1 MRMRD
6 EEQRA
11 KQLVINPSA
20 TRTPQAASG
29 EYEADQWTAQKWEE
43 YEAEVAAGQRRPTQ
57 SKPKLC
63 SAYASKDGCPK
74 GALCVM
80 ASKGG
85 HPRMRDKCLQ
95 CGSEGHMYKAC
106 TRPAWKSQAKQYE
119 ADNGAETTSGH
130 QPEPEAAQNDADK
143 QDQDWYVIDAAK
155 GKAKGKGKKGKGKGK
170 SKSKDKGI
178 SVAER
183 QQKVQSVLRK
193 LE

>member
-1 MRMRD
+1 MEARELHYVLHGSLELVLKDLDLGLIWQATSRDVQVRSAQFGVSDVQTLGSTMLVEMRMRD

-29 EYEADQWTAQKWEE
+29 EYEAEQWTTQEWEE
-43 YEAEVAAGQRRPTQ
+43 YEAEVAAGQGRPTQ
-57 SKPKLC
+57 STPKLC

-95 CGSEGHMYKAC
+95 CGSEGH
-106 TRPAWKSQAKQYE
+106 
-119 ADNGAETTSGH
+119 
-130 QPEPEAAQNDADK
+130 
-143 QDQDWYVIDAAK
+143 
-155 GKAKGKGKKGKGKGK
+155 
-170 SKSKDKGI
+170 
-178 SVAER
+178 
-183 QQKVQSVLRK
+183 
-193 LE
+193 